1 MSRVSID
8 DTILTN
14 VANSI
19 RSKDGGS
26 DNISPLDFAQRI
38 LDISVNK
45 VSQSGLNFTAC
56 EKINEDWQFKL
67 ITSSPTYNEY
77 DSEAAQSTL
86 LGNDFTS
93 IDLPHDWSIYNDFN
107 NTSKATYEGGYLDGG
122 DAWYKKTLTITDD
135 TTDNRYFLYFEGV
148 YMESDVIVNGTH
160 LNTHKHGYT
169 NFIVE
174 ITDVVRLNEANEI
187 LVYVKNRQPSSRWYS
202 GSGIYRD
209 VFLLKS
215 GKVGFKQQSIKITT
229 PNLEAEYKLGYCN
242 TNIEYVI
249 ENTTDKTST
258 VTVEAIIKYFGME
271 ILKKSFT
278 VSIDANSEVTKEFT
292 ALVSDPK
299 LWDEYDGQYYALTL
313 NMYNSEYKIV
323 SSSETYYGYRY
334 FKFDP
339 NTGFWLNG
347 KNIKLR
353 GACMH
358 HDLGCLGAEINQS
371 AIDRQIL
378 KLKDAGFNAIRLT
391 HNPSCAEFTNAC
403 MRMGIMCIEEAFDCW
418 TLKKKTYDYARF
430 FLEYAESD
438 IKSMVKRSLNNP
450 CVIAWSLGNEI
461 YDTRS
466 DNSSKVLQDPIIT
479 VKNLRN
485 WVREIDTTR
494 PCTLGENGMFDS
506 TAKLVS
512 NELDIQGLNYSG
524 AYSSLHNSYPNWC
537 LYGSETTS
545 AISSRCVYA
554 RDDVNYQCSS
564 YDDDKVSWGSY
575 AYKQIDLTMN
585 TDYYAGMFIWTGW
598 DYIGEPTPFNKY
610 PARSSYFGI
619 IDIAGLP
626 KDAYYLYQSMW
637 TDKPMCHIVPMDWS
651 KWTVSDNVRVMVYS
665 NAASVKMYL
674 NGNLV
679 GTYSNKDIA
688 DATSRGSFYG
698 DIPFQKG
705 RLVANAYDAEGNLVA
720 QDVVYTAD
728 VASKLSLK
736 SEKLYYKDSDDLLFV
751 EIDVRDKYDHLC
763 TFAINTLTVE
773 VQNGTIIGLDNG
785 DATSVLP
792 YRSAS
797 KPAFHGKAITV
808 IRPDS
813 NSSSVTVT
821 AKSEGLTDGVITI
834 NRADMSVYAKD
845 ERIFIDATEPY
856 EFISTEYPCES
867 IVLNTS
873 SVTLTPDNPTYQLT
887 ATIMPENCSDT
898 VSYESS
904 NSSVAIVNS
913 SGLITLVNDGTCD
926 ITVRCGSKTAVC
938 AVTVSGVSV
947 DCDTITLSETS
958 ITLTDKSQY
967 DITATVTPENCTYE
981 VSWSSEDNGVV
992 TIDNG
997 GHMTAVANGTTNI
1010 IATCGSKS
1018 ASCSVTVSLEEADV
1032 PCTSIQL
1039 NSDTLTFT
1047 ESGSQTLTC
1056 TVTPENTTDTIT
1068 WSSDNESVATVSNG
1082 IVTAVGN
1089 GSCTITVTCGSYS
1102 DACSVEVSGIVE
1114 SDWTVEWNGETDSL
1128 PVGMTANENCTFVLD
1143 EETGKY
1149 EISTTEHGT
1158 EASITIDDSL
1168 GLGVIEIEI
1177 ESSKWDSGTGWTN
1190 GLVLRK
1196 IEGYRQAVFTS
1207 RGVGPNLYINKQSS
1221 DHILYTLSTDTPY
1234 KIRMD
1239 NTNYTSVDG
1248 KGIEIYIN
1256 DELVFNDSTKLS
1268 GDTSNNVSYLWT
1280 TSSNTRIKAIRYKKV
1295 VR

>member
-1 MSRVSID
+1 MA
-8 DTILTN
+8 LTDFLQGI
-14 VANSI
+14 ADAI
-19 RSKDGGS
+19 RTKDGTTEP
-26 DNISPLDFAQRI
+26 IEALKFKQRI
-38 LDISVNK
+38 LDIPVNK
-45 VSQSGLNFTAC
+45 VSQSGLSFTAC

-67 ITSSPTYNEY
+67 ITSSPTSNEY
-77 DSEAAQSTL
+77 DSTSAQSSL
-86 LGNDFTS
+86 SGDDFTS
-93 IDLPHDWSIYNDFN
+93 VNLPHDWSIYNNFN

-215 GKVGFKQQSIKITT
+215 GKVGFKQQSIKVTT
-229 PNLEAEYKLGYCN
+229 PNLEAEHKLGYCN
-242 TNIEYVI
+242 TNVEYVV

-271 ILKKSFT
+271 ILKKSFM

-299 LWDEYDGQYYALTL
+299 LWDEYDGQYYTLTL
-313 NMYNSEYKIV
+313 NMYNSDDKIA

-403 MRMGIMCIEEAFDCW
+403 MRMGILCIEEAFDCW
-418 TLKKKTYDYARF
+418 TIQKKTYDYARF

-466 DNSSKVLQDPIIT
+466 SNASKVLQDPIIT
-479 VKNLRN
+479 VRNLRN

-494 PCTLGENGMFDS
+494 PCTLGENAMYDE

-512 NELDIQGLNYSG
+512 NELDIQGINYG
-524 AYSSLHNSYPNWC
+524 TYGYHNTYQDWC

-545 AISSRCVYA
+545 AISSRCEYA
-554 RDDVNYQCSS
+554 RDDTNYQCSS

-575 AYKQIDLTMN
+575 AYKQIDIMTN
-585 TDYYAGMFIWTGW
+585 TDYCAGMFIWTGW

-637 TDKPMCHIVPMDWS
+637 TVKPMCHIVPMDWS
-651 KWTVSDNVRVMVYS
+651 KWTVGDNVRVMVYS

-674 NGNLV
+674 NGDLV
-679 GTYSNKDIA
+679 GTYSNKDIT

-705 RLVANAYDAEGNLVA
+705 RLVANAYDADGNLIA
-720 QDVVYTAD
+720 QDVIYTAD

-736 SEKLYYKDSDDLLFV
+736 SEKLYYKDFEDLLFV
-751 EIDVRDKYDHLC
+751 EVDVRDKYDHLC
-763 TFAINTLTVE
+763 TFANNTLTVE
-773 VQNGTIIGLDNG
+773 IQNGTIIGLDNG

-797 KPAFHGKAITV
+797 KPAFHGKAIAV
-808 IRPDS
+808 IRPDL

-821 AKSEGLTDGVITI
+821 AKSEGLTDSVITI
-834 NRADMSVYAKD
+834 NRADTSVYTKD

-856 EFISTEYPCES
+856 EFIVTEYPCES

-873 SVTLTPDNPTYQLT
+873 SVTLTPDNSIYQLI

-913 SGLITLVNDGTCD
+913 SGLITLVNDGTCE
-926 ITVRCGSKTAVC
+926 ITVRCGFKTAVC

-981 VSWSSEDNGVV
+981 VSWSSEDDGVV

-1018 ASCSVTVSLEEADV
+1018 ASCSVTVSLEEANV

-1056 TVTPENTTDTIT
+1056 TVIPENTTDTII
-1068 WSSDNESVATVSNG
+1068 WSSDNESVATVSDG

-1089 GSCTITVTCGSYS
+1089 GSCTITVTCGNYS
-1102 DACSVEVSGIVE
+1102 DTCLIEVSGIVE

-1128 PVGMTANENCTFVLD
+1128 PVGMTANENCIFVLND
-1143 EETGKY
+1143 TTGKY
-1149 EISTTEHGT
+1149 ELATVASGT
-1158 EASITIDDSL
+1158 EANVQIDDSVGKGIL
-1168 GLGVIEIEI
+1168 EVEL
-1177 ESSKWDSGTGWTN
+1177 ESSNYKTGKGWHN
-1190 GLVLRK
+1190 GITLCRVS
-1196 IEGYRQAVFTS
+1196 GYRQVLYTDMTA
-1207 RGVGPNLYINKQSS
+1207 GPNERN
-1221 DHILYTLSTDTPY
+1221 TLFVNSYAGKTTTSLNTGETY
-1234 KIRMD
+1234 KLRLD
-1239 NTNYTSVDG
+1239 NTAYNEYVVYKGVD
-1248 KGIEIYIN
+1248 IYVN
-1256 DELVFNDSTKLS
+1256 DELVYSNS
-1268 GDTSNNVSYLWT
+1268 GASNTDAATVSSNVWT
-1280 TSSNTRIKAIRYKKV
+1280 TSADSRIKAIRYKKV
-1295 VR
+1295 TE

>member
-1 MSRVSID
+1 MA
-8 DTILTN
+8 LTDFLSGI
-14 VANSI
+14 ADAI
-19 RSKDGGS
+19 RTKEGTTEP
-26 DNISPLDFAQRI
+26 ITATDFRQRI
-38 LDISVNK
+38 LNIPVNK
-45 VSQSGLNFTAC
+45 VSQSGLNYTAC
-56 EKINEDWQFKL
+56 EKINDNWQFKL
-67 ITSSPTYNEY
+67 ITSSSTANEY
-77 DSEAAQSTL
+77 NSDAAQSAL
-86 LGNDFTS
+86 SGDDFTS
-93 IDLPHDWSIYNDFN
+93 VNLPHDWSIYNNFN

-209 VFLLKS
+209 VYLLKS
-215 GKVGFKQQSIKITT
+215 GKVGFKQQSIKVTT
-229 PNLEAEYKLGYCN
+229 PNLEEEYKLGYCD
-242 TNIEYVI
+242 TNVEYII
-249 ENTTDKTST
+249 ENTTDVQST
-258 VTVEAIIKYFGME
+258 VNVEAIIKYFGIE
-271 ILKKSFT
+271 ILRKSFV
-278 VSIDANSEVTKEFT
+278 VSVDAKSEVTEEFT
-292 ALVSDPK
+292 ALVSEPK
-299 LWDEYDGQYYALTL
+299 LWDEYDGQYYTLTL
-313 NMYNSEYKIV
+313 NMYNSDGKTI

-347 KNIKLR
+347 KNMKLR

-378 KLKDAGFNAIRLT
+378 KLKEAGFNAIRLT

-403 MRMGIMCIEEAFDCW
+403 MRMGILCIEEAFDCW
-418 TLKKKTYDYARF
+418 TIQKKAYDYARF

-438 IKSMVKRSLNNP
+438 VKSMVKRSINNP

-466 DNSSKVLQDPIIT
+466 SNSAKVLQDPIVT
-479 VKNLRN
+479 VQNLRN

-494 PCTLGENGMFDS
+494 PCTLGENNMYDS

-512 NELDIQGLNYSG
+512 NELDIQGLNY
-524 AYSSLHNSYPNWC
+524 AIYNTYHKTYPNWC

-585 TDYYAGMFIWTGW
+585 TDYCAGMFIWTGW

-626 KDAYYLYQSMW
+626 KDAYYLYQSVW
-637 TDKPMCHIVPMDWS
+637 TDNPMCHIVPMDWNQ
-651 KWTVSDNVRVMVYS
+651 WTVGEDVNIMVYS
-665 NAASVKMYL
+665 NASYIKMYL
-674 NGNLV
+674 NGELV
-679 GTYSNKDIA
+679 GTYNNKNIS
-688 DATSRGSFYG
+688 DATSKGSFYG
-698 DIPFQKG
+698 TIQFQKG
-705 RLVANAYDAEGNLVA
+705 RLVANAYDANDNLVA
-720 QDVVYTAD
+720 QDVIYTAD
-728 VASKLSLK
+728 VANKLSLK

-751 EIDVRDKYDHLC
+751 EVDVCDRYDNIC
-763 TFAINTLTVE
+763 AFANNTVSVE
-773 VQNGTIIGLDNG
+773 VQNGTVIGLDNG
-785 DATSVLP
+785 DATSVLA
-792 YRSAS
+792 YRSS
-797 KPAFHGKAITV
+797 TKPVFHGKLV
-808 IRPDS
+808 CVVKP
-813 NSSSVTVT
+813 NNNVNSVTIT
-821 AKSEGLTDGVITI
+821 AKSDGLIDASITV
-834 NRADMSVYAKD
+834 NKSDMTVYAK
-845 ERIFIDATEPY
+845 EEKAFIDATESY
-856 EFISTEYPCES
+856 EFIGTEYPCES
-867 IVLNTS
+867 ISLNTS
-873 SVTLTPDNPTYQLT
+873 SVILTSESSTYQLIP
-887 ATIMPENCSDT
+887 TIIPDNCTDII
-898 VSYESS
+898 SYETS
-904 NSSVAIVNS
+904 NNSVAIVDNN
-913 SGLITLVNDGTCD
+913 GLITLVNDGNCE
-926 ITVRCGSKTAVC
+926 ITVTCGSQTATCSVI
-938 AVTVSGVSV
+938 VESVSV

-958 ITLTDKSQY
+958 ITLTDKSQH
-967 DITATVTPENCTYE
+967 DITATVTPESCTYE
-981 VSWSSEDNGVV
+981 ISWSSEDDAVV

-1018 ASCSVTVSLEEADV
+1018 ASCSVTVSLEEANV

-1047 ESGSQTLTC
+1047 ESGSQTLTS
-1056 TVTPENTTDTIT
+1056 TVTPENTTDTII

-1089 GSCTITVTCGSYS
+1089 GSCTITATCGNYS
-1102 DACSVEVSGIVE
+1102 DTCSVEVSGIVE

-1128 PVGMTANENCTFVLD
+1128 PVGMTANENCTFVLND
-1143 EETGKY
+1143 TTGKY
-1149 EISTTEHGT
+1149 ELTTT
-1158 EASITIDDSL
+1158 TSKSEANVQIDDSVGKGIL
-1168 GLGVIEIEI
+1168 EIEFETSNI
-1177 ESSKWDSGTGWTN
+1177 KSGTGWNNGFVLCMASGKRQCVYTQMTTVMYLNSTN
-1190 GLVLRK
+1190 YKVTDFL
-1196 IEGYRQAVFTS
+1196 E
-1207 RGVGPNLYINKQSS
+1207 NQS
-1221 DHILYTLSTDTPY
+1221 Y
-1234 KIRMD
+1234 KIKLD
-1239 NTNYTSVDG
+1239 NTAYDG
-1248 KGIEIYIN
+1248 SYKGIDVYVN
-1256 DELVFNDSTKLS
+1256 DELMYSSADRYGTDASTVN
-1268 GDTSNNVSYLWT
+1268 SNIWT
-1280 TSSNTRIKAIRYKKV
+1280 NSTYTRIKAIRYKKV
-1295 VR
+1295 VK